1 MRTDSRGVRYDIT
14 KKKAKRKAAIDHA
27 VHGSWGFPSIGY
39 YRKGKVHC
47 SCAMCA
53 AKTNGRINKSCGPVS
68 EDHRGT
74 RLAVTNGQYG
84 RKNYCAADK
93 RKVDAMSA
101 RVQEV

>member
-1 MRTDSRGVRYDIT
+1 MKAENRGVRYDAT
-14 KKKAKRKAAIDHA
+14 KKKAERKAAVDRA
-27 VHGSWGFPSIGY
+27 VHGSCSYPSFGY
-39 YRKGKVHC
+39 YRKGKIHC

-53 AKTNGRINKSCGPVS
+53 AKTNGRINKSRGPVS

-74 RLAVTNGQYG
+74 RLAVTNGRYG